1 MGGGGMDLNLAL
13 IICTRNRPQ
22 MLNIL
27 LNSIKL
33 SETKPNSVIVVSS
46 GDDISEIINIHRNSL
61 DLLHHHTSKIGQ
73 SNQKL
78 IAIQM
83 LNPQTNWVLFLD
95 DDLELMPSTLT
106 NACLRIKLVQNEN
119 VNGIGTRLINKSL
132 DFRKLQRRRPR
143 LEKQIGKIKPSGRV
157 TKYAFDIITTTEWL
171 NGASIWRKD
180 CLNHY
185 TLPVLDSTYAAY
197 EDVIFSSNVAYT
209 SKLIYDPLITLNEQI
224 PHSQVVLSYKQFKYI
239 TLWTGYLVCSRLDT
253 KVISFKLLTLG
264 RLFFFLLSKRGRG
277 GLKLSK
283 IIRCL
288 EFVFK
293 ILMLSGNK
301 LKSKII
307 LVELL
312 SHDNA
317 RF

>member
-1 MGGGGMDLNLAL
+1 MDLNLAL

-22 MLNIL
+22 MLNVL
-27 LNSIKL
+27 LNSIQL

-46 GDDISEIINIHRNSL
+46 GDDISKIIEAHRNSL
-61 DLLHHHTSKIGQ
+61 QLLHHHTSKIGQ

-78 IAIQM
+78 IAIEM
-83 LNPQTNWVLFLD
+83 LVPQTKWVFFLD
-95 DDLELMPSTLT
+95 DDLELSPSTLT
-106 NACLRIKLVQNEN
+106 NACLRIKQVQNEN
-119 VNGIGTRLINKSL
+119 INGIGTRLINKSL
-132 DFRKLQRRRPR
+132 NLQKLQREKSR
-143 LEKQIGKIKPSGRV
+143 LGKKIGKIQPSGRV
-157 TKYAFDIITTTEWL
+157 TKYAFDVITTTEWL

-185 TLPVLDSTYAAY
+185 TLPVLDSIYAAY
-197 EDVIFSSNVAYT
+197 EDVIFSSSVART
-209 SKLIYDPLITLNEQI
+209 SKLVYDPLIALNEQI
-224 PHSQVVLSYKQFKYI
+224 PHSQVVLSFTQFKYI

-283 IIRCL
+283 VIRCL
-288 EFVFK
+288 EFVSR

-312 SHDNA
+312 NHENA
-317 RF
+317 KL